1 MGKIFR
7 LTGVPARMSVPTEAE
22 RAEIEAGLRAQGFVA
37 WDAMERQGSSPVW
50 HVNNAR
56 AQGSRSYDLR
66 VMAGTLEVL
75 ARPREA

>member
-7 LTGVPARMSVPTEAE
+7 LTGVPAKMSVPTPAE
-22 RAEIEAGLRAQGFVA
+22 TAEIEASLRAQGFVA
-37 WDAMERQGSSPVW
+37 WDGIERQGTAVW
-50 HVNNAR
+50 HVDNAR

-66 VMAGTLEVL
+66 VIGATLEIL